1 MRAQGSRDIVTPS
14 CAHPSSE
21 ATEILEGLLPLC
33 FWPLE
38 RVKIPARK
46 LHLGHPLFPRIPP
59 SSMFEET
66 RRTPANYPRLITL
79 PPCQFVAKIPIPEE
93 SYIESSFWFLLYSL
107 IWWNERNINDISAL
121 WEESY
126 IERHRARINF
136 YDIRWTNSRWS
147 DEKNISVIGT
157 LLLLSLFDSRRVFQS
172 KYKDRWLYL
181 FPPTKNYSQFSI
193 PAKSIKKRCTWRE
206 GREGTRSDKRIFV
219 TD

>member
-93 SYIESSFWFLLYSL
+93 SYIERRRELVL
-107 IWWNERNINDISAL
+107 IFI
-121 WEESY
+121 
-126 IERHRARINF
+126 
-136 YDIRWTNSRWS
+136 
-147 DEKNISVIGT
+147 
-157 LLLLSLFDSRRVFQS
+157 
-172 KYKDRWLYL
+172 
-181 FPPTKNYSQFSI
+181 
-193 PAKSIKKRCTWRE
+193 
-206 GREGTRSDKRIFV
+206 IFV
-219 TD
+219 DLMKREKYSGLMTLPVNSWLRFLYQRNLISRGAALIFIE